1 MNGLGLEFLKSSG
14 LSISELSSRE
24 MVLKT
29 VCVESSESMRGELV
43 VNEGKGEEVRSEREM
58 REE

>member
-1 MNGLGLEFLKSSG
+1 MDGLGSEFLKSSG
-14 LSISELSSRE
+14 VSISELWNCE

-43 VNEGKGEEVRSEREM
+43 VNEDFHLVGVARSHIL
-58 REE
+58 